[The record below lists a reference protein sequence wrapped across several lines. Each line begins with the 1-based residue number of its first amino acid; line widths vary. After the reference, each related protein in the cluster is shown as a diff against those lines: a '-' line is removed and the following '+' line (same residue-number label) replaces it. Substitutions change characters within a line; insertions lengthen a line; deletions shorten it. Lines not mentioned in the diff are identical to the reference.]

1 MICANKLQSSF
12 SLPLPP
18 NRVYQ
23 KKSVKTKDDNSS
35 LSKGDE
41 LYDKIMDESK
51 FNQNGDSE
59 FEDIAISM
67 EVTTEERNCII
78 DKVNFQMT
86 REFKTRVYLDGMTL
100 TISEVIRR
108 VGNEG
113 MFSKTVDI
121 FQNGKNIGHKVTHSL
136 EDEKELDQFHQNWTK
151 NWSNKG
157 PNEK

>member
-1 MICANKLQSSF
+1 MICANQLQSWF

-18 NRVYQ
+18 NRGYQ

-35 LSKGDE
+35 VSKEEE

-59 FEDIAISM
+59 FEDIAISQ

-108 VGNEG
+108 IGNEG
-113 MFSKTVDI
+113 LFSKTLDI
-121 FQNGKNIGHKVTHSL
+121 FQNG
-136 EDEKELDQFHQNWTK
+136 
-151 NWSNKG
+151 
-157 PNEK
+157 